1 MNKDELKD
9 DDIEESIF
17 NVLNF
22 NDNNVDYF
30 EDNIIVNDQN
40 KYYRYNFE
48 YYEKL
53 IREDR
58 DSDIVIIEGENFD
71 YNYKIFKDKEFDL
84 DEDEYV
90 DKI

>member
-48 YYEKL
+48 YDEKL
-53 IREDR
+53 
-58 DSDIVIIEGENFD
+58 
-71 YNYKIFKDKEFDL
+71 
-84 DEDEYV
+84 
-90 DKI
+90 

>member
-30 EDNIIVNDQN
+30 EDNIIVND
-40 KYYRYNFE
+40 
-48 YYEKL
+48 
-53 IREDR
+53 
-58 DSDIVIIEGENFD
+58 
-71 YNYKIFKDKEFDL
+71 
-84 DEDEYV
+84 
-90 DKI
+90 

>member
-30 EDNIIVNDQN
+30 EDNIIMND
-40 KYYRYNFE
+40 
-48 YYEKL
+48 
-53 IREDR
+53 
-58 DSDIVIIEGENFD
+58 
-71 YNYKIFKDKEFDL
+71 
-84 DEDEYV
+84 
-90 DKI
+90 